1 MNSKFYEDFINGKL
15 YFDKTSVLKAY
26 DYLES
31 RPSDSIEELQKS
43 FKAQFIDNF
52 IEGERSSCIKGSKQY
67 SDFKNSA
74 EKYFAKERPVM
85 DATLRTVYDN
95 QGGFNNVTYVLLK
108 PRISAEAFNKKR
120 LLMDDKYMAPI
131 FASSI

>member
-1 MNSKFYEDFINGKL
+1 MFYSGMGLGQFFAIVRCMQRERTLFRMDNCFFETKI
-15 YFDKTSVLKAY
+15 YYA
-26 DYLES
+26 
-31 RPSDSIEELQKS
+31 DSTGFNILTY
-43 FKAQFIDNF
+43 NF